1 MAESFFCAPL
11 VTVVTQPLHLQAL
24 TGKRR
29 YWTITS
35 LHFPAAEAHCWSEMG
50 KPWAVRL
57 SLLASLE
64 YRELH
69 DGREREEQ
77 ATLEFYAEETLVLGV
92 FRYELGNGSLGKRTF
107 PIARSL
113 WPLFTHKQLG
123 FWHDFRKGVLVK
135 LSVYSRSVLL
145 GLLWQLTARN
155 NARVWY
161 IVTLRFSNVS
171 SFKCIKFDVSFDS
184 SDIPNQTW
192 FHTQFRWRGGER
204 ITLY

>member
-1 MAESFFCAPL
+1 M
-11 VTVVTQPLHLQAL
+11 
-24 TGKRR
+24 
-29 YWTITS
+29 
-35 LHFPAAEAHCWSEMG
+35 
-50 KPWAVRL
+50 RL

-113 WPLFTHKQLG
+113 WPLFTHKQFG

-145 GLLWQLTARN
+145 GLLCQYTLTARN
-155 NARVWY
+155 NARV
-161 IVTLRFSNVS
+161 
-171 SFKCIKFDVSFDS
+171 
-184 SDIPNQTW
+184 
-192 FHTQFRWRGGER
+192 
-204 ITLY
+204 